1 MEQDFTPQL
10 LIKHLYNET
19 NEAESLSVF
28 QALEND
34 PIVQQEFTQLKEAKQ
49 ALDESGDNGPGKAT
63 IRNILEYSLQQHLET
78 V

>member
-49 ALDESGDNGPGKAT
+49 ALDESGDNGPAKAT